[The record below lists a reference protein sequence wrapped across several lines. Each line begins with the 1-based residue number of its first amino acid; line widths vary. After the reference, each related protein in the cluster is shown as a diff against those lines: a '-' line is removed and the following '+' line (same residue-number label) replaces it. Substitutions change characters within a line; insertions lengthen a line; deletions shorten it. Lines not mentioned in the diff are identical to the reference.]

1 MHRPQ
6 VRKGLALGEIRITET
21 FGPLR
26 PRLGWARVTVPRT
39 QLRASPDQLWHGIS
53 HELVRA
59 FAPSTYAPGRTNGR
73 GWSLA
78 RSDQPPRS
86 TKSVSMGDTAST
98 RRRAR
103 AITRPTVGDH
113 AALVTAPTFWS
124 PRKTGSPRTGGR
136 SPSIRRPRSFRRTWP
151 TYVPRATVSW
161 PT

>member
-6 VRKGLALGEIRITET
+6 VQKGLTLGEIRITET
-21 FGPLR
+21 FGPLC
-26 PRLGWARVTVPRT
+26 PRLGWGRVTVYHT
-39 QLRASPDQLWHGIS
+39 QLRASAHQLRHGIS

-78 RSDQPPRS
+78 RSAQPPRS
-86 TKSVSMGDTAST
+86 TKSASVGDTAST

-103 AITRPTVGDH
+103 AITHPTPGDH
-113 AALVTAPTFWS
+113 AALVTAPTFCS
-124 PRKTGSPRTGGR
+124 PLETGSPRTGGM
-136 SPSIRRPRSFRRTWP
+136 SPSIRRPRSVRRTWP